1 MKRNLF
7 FTIIALAGFM
17 FGFSNCLGDTNSS
30 SVSSYTSPAVVGFDP
45 YGTSASGLYFSTYV
59 GDIVPDAAS
68 QSILSD
74 YQSGDC
80 AVTAFTIDSRD
91 QIGGDYF
98 VASSM
103 NVTKLEQTAARN
115 LTSPE
120 DTTGYAIPISA
131 VEFFDASCHANYKG
145 KFFVYTSIKKS
156 KTQAVDYLLAGDF
169 NNKNEKGAY
178 DLYLKAKLIGVEGTA
193 ETTREVWAFDLQNM
207 MYSSGRD
214 TTIYY
219 ESVAIP
225 LRYLKINLKYY
236 AGVEDDE
243 VVYENAYSSPID
255 IYIYRN

>member
-30 SVSSYTSPAVVGFDP
+30 SVSSYTSPAVIGFDP
-45 YGTSASGLYFSTYV
+45 YGTNVSGLYFSTYV
-59 GDIVPDAAS
+59 GNIVPDAAS
-68 QSILSD
+68 EALLSD

-80 AVTAFTIDSRD
+80 VLTAFTIDSRN

-98 VASSM
+98 VASGM
-103 NVTKLEQTAARN
+103 NVTKVEQTIARN
-115 LTSPE
+115 ALSPE

-131 VEFFDASCHANYKG
+131 VEFFDVSSHANYKG
-145 KFFVYTSIKKS
+145 KFFVYTSTKKS
-156 KTQAVDYLLAGDF
+156 KTQAVEYSLAYNS
-169 NNKNEKGAY
+169 NNKDEKGAY
-178 DLYLKAKLIGVEGTA
+178 ELYLKAKLTGVEGTD
-193 ETTREVWAFDLQNM
+193 ETTRELWAFDLQNM

-214 TTIYY
+214 TTIY
-219 ESVAIP
+219 SSSIAIP

-236 AGVEDDE
+236 TGVEDGE